1 MNTHAQ
7 KIVVNEDDVAYAHEV
22 QQTHSKSKVSTVT
35 DTSKDLHSNS
45 YAKKGVLSLQ
55 LKIARTEMC
64 QLLFCW
70 LLLSVSAPKMKPQ
83 ES

>member
-1 MNTHAQ
+1 MEKLKTC
-7 KIVVNEDDVAYAHEV
+7 VNEDDMSYACEV
-22 QQTHSKSKVSTVT
+22 QQTHSESNGSTVT
-35 DTSKDLHSNS
+35 DTSKDLHSSS

-55 LKIARTEMC
+55 LKIAKTEMC